1 MRSFIAS
8 RSPCPIGRASRIL
21 GDRWALLIL
30 REAFLG
36 VDRFDDF
43 LARLPISRA
52 ILTARLKMLVD
63 AQVLSRQ
70 PPSGKRAAYR
80 LTEAGNDLFP
90 MLTALRQWGDRWLFE
105 PGHRPLP
112 VRTRFGEDVAPVEV
126 RTTGGRPV
134 VASDRLLP
142 CE

>member
-1 MRSFIAS
+1 MRSFTAS

-36 VDRFDDF
+36 VERFEDF
-43 LARLPISRA
+43 LDRLPISRA
-52 ILTARLKMLVD
+52 VLTARLKMLVD
-63 AQVLSRQ
+63 AQVLSRD
-70 PPSGKRAAYR
+70 PPMGKRAAYT

-112 VRTRFGEDVAPVEV
+112 IHTRFGEDVAPVEV
-126 RTTGGRPV
+126 RTTGGQPV
-134 VASDRLLP
+134 SAADRVFRGD
-142 CE
+142 